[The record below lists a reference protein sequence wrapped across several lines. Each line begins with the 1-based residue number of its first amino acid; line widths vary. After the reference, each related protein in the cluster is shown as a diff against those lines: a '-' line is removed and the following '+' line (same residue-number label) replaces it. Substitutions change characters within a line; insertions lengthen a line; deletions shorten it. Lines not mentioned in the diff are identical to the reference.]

1 MAESFVEIFSDWVEV
16 TKALSDAEKGRL
28 IDAMVI
34 YAQGGNWQDFLSGN
48 ERYLFPTF
56 RLNIERSIAS
66 ANKRTQAATDAANAR
81 WHKKAPTTDANACE
95 RMRTDADACGGMRTD
110 ADTCEPMRKK
120 SPPHSIYNIYSLN
133 SPSNTNT
140 ERDIDLQE
148 KRESVE
154 RGSGGKPKKRFV
166 PPTEAEV
173 AAYALERGCTTFNAA
188 RFCDY
193 YASNGWK
200 VGKNPMKDWRATVR
214 NWISNDAK
222 ANASGSNALVYEDI
236 DWDHTF

>member
-1 MAESFVEIFSDWVEV
+1 MASALVVIPNDWMEV
-16 TKALSDAEKGRL
+16 TSELSAQEKGRL
-28 IDAMVI
+28 VDAMVI
-34 YAQGGNWQDFLSGN
+34 YAQDGDWQDLLKGN
-48 ERYLFPTF
+48 ERAMFPTF
-56 RLNIERSIAS
+56 KKIVDDRRALSIKRSIARQT
-66 ANKRTQAATDAANAR
+66 ATNADKREQTLTNDNKPEQTATNAD
-81 WHKKAPTTDANACE
+81 KT
-95 RMRTDADACGGMRTD
+95 
-110 ADTCEPMRKK
+110 K

-222 ANASGSNALVYEDI
+222 ANASGSNALVYENI